1 MDIRIQIAMRVSAWQ
16 STSIRAGRYECC
28 PAIEKLSCGEVRSFF
43 RRLGVGYCRVEGNVE
58 SYYSPQSSLRLN
70 MSLMLDQI
78 LNLSVAER
86 IMLVEAIWDSIPE
99 EQSGAA
105 LSEETKQLLDQRL
118 AAHRANP
125 DSGSSWEEV
134 KERIQEQ
141 L

>member
-1 MDIRIQIAMRVSAWQ
+1 
-16 STSIRAGRYECC
+16 
-28 PAIEKLSCGEVRSFF
+28 
-43 RRLGVGYCRVEGNVE
+43 
-58 SYYSPQSSLRLN
+58 